1 MNEEQIKNLVQ
12 EEVKEFFRESRPG
25 YEILSNAM
33 TKAHG
38 QSEYMMTTDTEQ
50 CLHFYK
56 RGHCKLGSNR
66 SMEII
71 SGETAKQANLGVGI
85 RAKHGAVFIDA
96 ADGDLVLR
104 GRNIKIMT
112 NNNSEGQIVLN
123 ASKIIDFKAPKLNLD
138 ASYIDIKATSD
149 LNLIAGQLVGYSHA
163 TDMEFGS
170 GDTVSLLASLEKFLF
185 DTSQF
190 GQLFS
195 IV

>member
-1 MNEEQIKNLVQ
+1 MNEEQVKSIVQ
-12 EEVKEFFRESRPG
+12 EELKEYFRESRPG
-25 YEILSNAM
+25 YEIVSNAFDES
-33 TKAHG
+33 HG
-38 QSEYMMTTDTEQ
+38 QTEYCMTTDTAQ
-50 CLHFYK
+50 GLHFYK
-56 RGHCKLGSNR
+56 RGHGKLHSNR

-96 ADGDLVLR
+96 ADGDLILR

-123 ASKIIDFKAPKLNLD
+123 AAKIIDFKAPKLNLD

-170 GDTVSLLASLEKFLF
+170 GDTVSLLPSLEQFLF

>member
-85 RAKHGAVFIDA
+85 RAKHGAGFIDA

-123 ASKIIDFKAPKLNLD
+123 AAKIIDFKAPKLNLD

-170 GDTVSLLASLEKFLF
+170 GDTVSLLPSLEKFLF

>member
-1 MNEEQIKNLVQ
+1 MNEDQIKNLVQ
-12 EEVKEFFRESRPG
+12 EEIKEYFRESRPG
-25 YEILSNAM
+25 YEIVSNAM
-33 TKAHG
+33 DESHG
-38 QSEYMMTTDTEQ
+38 QTEYCMTTDTAQ
-50 CLHFYK
+50 GLHFYK
-56 RGHCKLGSNR
+56 RGHGKLHSNR

-71 SGETAKQANLGVGI
+71 SGETAKQGNLGVGI

-123 ASKIIDFKAPKLNLD
+123 AAKIIDFKAPKLNLD

-163 TDMEFGS
+163 TDMEFS
-170 GDTVSLLASLEKFLF
+170 NGDTVSLLPSLESFISS
-185 DTSQF
+185 TQQF
-190 GQLFS
+190 GKLFPM
-195 IV
+195 V